1 MDFNVNVL
9 IKVLKNIGLLCSVAS
24 IALLVGCD
32 NNKQNQYLEFLLQ
45 SDNIP
50 VNCNSSLKQQYQLSQ
65 FWFYLSSVQVKGDK
79 GWHPVSL
86 QATKW
91 QTDGVA
97 LIGQHCRD
105 NQSQNWQ
112 LALTDALPEKISAI
126 SFKIAVPFNLN
137 HQNPLQAQG
146 IFDNGNMFW
155 TWQQG
160 YKSLRL
166 DLDNHA
172 GEGWAYHIGAV
183 GCNSP
188 SAMRAP
194 KQQCREPN
202 HINVLVEQFDKNK
215 AIKVDI
221 GRIVQ
226 GIELGASTRCLSMPT
241 QKSCNELNRN
251 MNNKNTSVFYQ

>member
-1 MDFNVNVL
+1 MGSNVKVL
-9 IKVLKNIGLLCSVAS
+9 IKVLKNIGLLCCVTSMT
-24 IALLVGCD
+24 LLGGCD
-32 NNKQNQYLEFLLQ
+32 NKKQDEDVEFLLQ
-45 SDNIP
+45 SDNNP

-65 FWFYLSSVQVKGDK
+65 FWFYLSSLEVKSDK
-79 GWHPVSL
+79 GWRPISL
-86 QATKW
+86 QTTKW

-105 NQSQNWQ
+105 NQSQNLQ
-112 LALTDALPEKISAI
+112 LALIDALPDKISAI

-137 HQNPLQAQG
+137 HQNPLRAQG

-166 DLDNHA
+166 DLDNHS

-202 HINVLVEQFDKNK
+202 HINVLIEQFDKNK

-241 QKSCNELNRN
+241 QKSCNELYRN
-251 MNNKNTSVFYQ
+251 MNSQNTSVFYQ